1 MSLFN
6 RIFSSSEKE
15 TTAFPWIP
23 LQDEGQ
29 LEDLKMASKSKPQI
43 VFKHS
48 TSCGLSSMILRRFE
62 KSQLQA
68 EVEADYYYL
77 DLIRF
82 RQLSNTIAEMFEV
95 PHQSP
100 QLLIVRDGKLRAH
113 ASHSAVLD
121 LSTEQE

>member
-23 LQDEGQ
+23 LQDAGQ
-29 LEDLKMASKSKPQI
+29 LEDLKMASRSQPQI

-62 KSQLQA
+62 QSQLQA
-68 EVEADYYYL
+68 GVAADYYYL

-82 RQLSNTIAEMFEV
+82 RELSNTIAEMFEV
-95 PHQSP
+95 RHQSP
-100 QLLIVRDGKLRAH
+100 QLLIIRDGKLRAH